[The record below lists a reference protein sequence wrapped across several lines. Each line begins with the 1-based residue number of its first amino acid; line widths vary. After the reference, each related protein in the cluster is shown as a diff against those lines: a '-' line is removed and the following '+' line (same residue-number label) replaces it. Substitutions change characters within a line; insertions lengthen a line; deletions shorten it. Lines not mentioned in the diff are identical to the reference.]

1 MHRVPKVSHVCLYYR
16 EPCTQLPNLA
26 VELYF
31 LKWNKYTMIR
41 ILQDKISAS

>member
-1 MHRVPKVSHVCLYYR
+1 MSVCITESLV
-16 EPCTQLPNLA
+16 PNLA

-31 LKWNKYTMIR
+31 LKRNKYTMIR